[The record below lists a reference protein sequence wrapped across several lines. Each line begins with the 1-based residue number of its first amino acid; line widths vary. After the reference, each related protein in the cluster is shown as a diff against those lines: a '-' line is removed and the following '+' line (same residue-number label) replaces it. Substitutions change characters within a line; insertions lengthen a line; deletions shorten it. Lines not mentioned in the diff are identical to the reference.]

1 MVAVIKTGHSLHR
14 ILNYNENKVKEGV
27 AEIISAANYPMDVE
41 QLSFAHKL
49 NRLQNQAALN
59 ENVSRNSVHIS
70 LNFDPSEQLSKE
82 RLQEIADTYMQKIG
96 FGEQPYLIYQHFDAG
111 HPHIHIVSVKVRADG
126 SRVDTQNIGRNQSEK
141 ARKEIEQAFDLKRAE
156 DSKLQQQSYKLKPVN
171 VQKVQYGRSDTKR
184 AITNIL
190 DAVLNDYK
198 YASLPELNAILKQ
211 YNVMADRGSE
221 NSRVFQNH
229 GLVYRIFD
237 EQGNKVGVP
246 IKASDFYSKP
256 TLNYLEEKFAPNEA
270 ARQSHKARV
279 KNAIDLALLKQPD
292 QKLSDL
298 MNTLAKDG
306 INTVLRQNEEGI
318 IYGITYVDH
327 RTKCVFNGSLLGKQ
341 YSAKGILARCGERKE
356 PLSPKQDFVKQPA
369 ANGLPAEEQNMLLQ
383 SQPNKDGVDLLETL
397 MQPEHASGY
406 VPNGLPGKGRK
417 KRKKHITKRL

>member
-27 AEIISAANYPMDVE
+27 AEIISATNYPMDVE

-126 SRVDTQNIGRNQSEK
+126 SRVETQNIGRNQSEK
-141 ARKEIEQAFDLKRAE
+141 ARKEIEQTFGLKRAE
-156 DSKLQQQSYKLKPVN
+156 DSRLQQQSYRLKPVN

-190 DAVLNDYK
+190 DAVLKDYK

-229 GLVYRIFD
+229 GLVYRILD

-256 TLNYLEEKFAPNEA
+256 TLSYLEGRFAPNEA

-279 KNAIDLALLKQPD
+279 KNAVDLTFLKQPD
-292 QKLSDL
+292 QKLSNL
-298 MNTLAKDG
+298 VNTLAKDG
-306 INTVLRQNEEGI
+306 INTVLRQNEDGI

-327 RTKCVFNGSLLGKQ
+327 RTKCVFNGSLLGKR
-341 YSAKGILARCGERKE
+341 YSAKGILERCGEGKE
-356 PLSPKQDFVKQPA
+356 IPAQHPGFVKQPSTK
-369 ANGLPAEEQNMLLQ
+369 GLPRDEQNTSQ
-383 SQPNKDGVDLLETL
+383 QGQPNKDGVDLLETI

-406 VPNGLPGKGRK
+406 VLNGLPGKGRK
-417 KRKKHITKRL
+417 KKKKRITKRL

>member
-141 ARKEIEQAFDLKRAE
+141 ARKEIEQAFGLKRAE
-156 DSKLQQQSYKLKPVN
+156 ESKLQQQSYRLKPVN

-190 DAVLNDYK
+190 DAVLKDYK
-198 YASLPELNAILKQ
+198 YTSLPELNAILKQ

-229 GLVYRIFD
+229 GLVYRILD

-256 TLNYLEEKFAPNEA
+256 TLNYLEGRFAPNEA

-327 RTKCVFNGSLLGKQ
+327 RTKCVFNGSILGKQ
-341 YSAKGILARCGERKE
+341 YSAKGILERCGERKE
-356 PLSPKQDFVKQPA
+356 ILAQHPGIVKQPA
-369 ANGLPAEEQNMLLQ
+369 TKGLPPTEQIQPFQ
-383 SQPNKDGVDLLETL
+383 SQQNKEGVDLLETL

-417 KRKKHITKRL
+417 KRKKRITKRF